1 MENETV
7 KNLWALRK
15 VNEGLV
21 EGLKTAIFFWRK
33 KSNSQKKENSL

>member
-7 KNLWALRK
+7 KNPWALRK
-15 VNEGLV
+15 VNEGL
-21 EGLKTAIFFWRK
+21 KASIFFWRK